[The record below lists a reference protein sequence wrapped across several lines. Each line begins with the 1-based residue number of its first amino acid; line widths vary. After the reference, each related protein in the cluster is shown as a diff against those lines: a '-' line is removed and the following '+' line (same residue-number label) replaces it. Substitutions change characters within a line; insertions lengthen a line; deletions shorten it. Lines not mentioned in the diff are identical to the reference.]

1 MCFVPTSNLFLNC
14 MFSLI
19 TNHLNHFKLM
29 QHREGGVWQVL
40 CVRCTGASEGV
51 PFATYAD
58 VPGNSDGLN
67 PTPGPKRTER
77 SHVMGVFLGSFTYR
91 MLKENNVSIR
101 KKRILIGQLFK
112 LMISEV
118 FWWLFSVWVNTSLRW
133 YDSGGK
139 KRNWVVTIGWA
150 LFQKYAMISGWFQEF
165 NYCVST
171 FMTSPI
177 ELDQRQ

>member
-1 MCFVPTSNLFLNC
+1 MTGSMCPAAPGLRKVC
-14 MFSLI
+14 
-19 TNHLNHFKLM
+19 
-29 QHREGGVWQVL
+29 R
-40 CVRCTGASEGV
+40 
-51 PFATYAD
+51 FATYAD

-118 FWWLFSVWVNTSLRW
+118 F
-133 YDSGGK
+133 
-139 KRNWVVTIGWA
+139 
-150 LFQKYAMISGWFQEF
+150 
-165 NYCVST
+165 
-171 FMTSPI
+171 
-177 ELDQRQ
+177 